1 MDNIDIIIENTV
13 KNKIYEPYGYEQA
26 ILTALDNKRSLE
38 IKTFLRAI
46 IKTIIT
52 LFTGVVITLS
62 AVFAKDI
69 YNWIYNIFNPVS
81 TGKGVIN
88 MAESGYLYNTNMDY
102 LESNNNSIKV
112 EYIMMDDS
120 TLNIVFDLK
129 TKEKVKEV
137 YNIEISDLVITDE
150 KNNIIYCTY
159 DNNVYKKYC
168 EKNGITYNENWQ
180 AENYTNGGYQSEIIE
195 KSEHNIKFIYKMY
208 SKKYPTSKELKM
220 NFGNI
225 QIIPTFDSLQ
235 TNEYKQIEG
244 RWNINIDLPQDFYNR
259 NLIKYNVE
267 NNTDTKNGITVEE
280 IVASYTEMQIHL
292 KVNNATNAINNT
304 EREIDDRI
312 DFILG
317 NREEDEIIQNPTITN
332 EKGNIFKISNAT
344 SDGNFS
350 KVYRKNGDLDIYIKF
365 SIAKYDY
372 TDTLQLKMLLY
383 GKNITI
389 ELRKV

>member
-1 MDNIDIIIENTV
+1 
-13 KNKIYEPYGYEQA
+13 
-26 ILTALDNKRSLE
+26 
-38 IKTFLRAI
+38 
-46 IKTIIT
+46 
-52 LFTGVVITLS
+52 
-62 AVFAKDI
+62 
-69 YNWIYNIFNPVS
+69 
-81 TGKGVIN
+81 
-88 MAESGYLYNTNMDY
+88 
-102 LESNNNSIKV
+102 
-112 EYIMMDDS
+112 
-120 TLNIVFDLK
+120 
-129 TKEKVKEV
+129 
-137 YNIEISDLVITDE
+137 
-150 KNNIIYCTY
+150 
-159 DNNVYKKYC
+159 
-168 EKNGITYNENWQ
+168 
-180 AENYTNGGYQSEIIE
+180 
-195 KSEHNIKFIYKMY
+195 MY

-304 EREIDDRI
+304 EKEIDDRI

-317 NREEDEIIQNPTITN
+317 NREEDEIVQNPTIKN

-383 GKNITI
+383 GKDITI